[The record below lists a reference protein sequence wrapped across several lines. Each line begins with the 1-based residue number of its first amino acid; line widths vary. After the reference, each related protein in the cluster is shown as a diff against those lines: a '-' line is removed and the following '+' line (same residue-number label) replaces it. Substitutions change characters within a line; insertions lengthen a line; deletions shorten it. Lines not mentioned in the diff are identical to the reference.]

1 MIPEN
6 LILLHNG
13 EEQLR
18 RQAVAL
24 INDSANLQLH
34 LSTVEAAMDLAD
46 MYRQH
51 ATKDEDLKVT
61 QLLGMRCFNAF
72 AASLKLALSGYSQNA
87 ALIQRDILE
96 TIFLLDLF
104 DSHREL
110 IERWRFSDKK
120 TRMKEFSP
128 VKVREML
135 DTRDGYTTKKR
146 FEMYEMFS
154 VLAGHPNMNS
164 SLMMRPKKGGDAV
177 VGPFIEPTTLD
188 AVLSEMGRLAVQVG
202 EKIEAFMPK
211 DWPDALGSRHA
222 FAEVKLRWIQTFYRK
237 DKSKS

>member
-1 MIPEN
+1 
-6 LILLHNG
+6 
-13 EEQLR
+13 
-18 RQAVAL
+18 
-24 INDSANLQLH
+24 
-34 LSTVEAAMDLAD
+34 MDLAD

-104 DSHREL
+104 DSHRDL
-110 IERWRFSDKK
+110 IERWRFADKK

-135 DTRDGYTTKKR
+135 DARDGYTTKKR

-154 VLAGHPNMNS
+154 ILAGHPNMNS
-164 SLMMRPKKGGDAV
+164 SLMMRPQKGGDAV

-188 AVLSEMGRLAVQVG
+188 AVLSEMARLAVQVG

-211 DWPDALGSRHA
+211 DWQDAVGSRHA
-222 FAEVKLRWIQTFYRK
+222 FADVKLRWIQTFYRK
-237 DKSKS
+237 DNGLVGPRQ